1 MTETLSEQLADYRA
15 GWRARVPADKQT
27 LMDQHVAHP
36 AATGTFGTRTDAWGY
51 LAGGVLA
58 LGALLSFAA
67 ARAGVINGL
76 TPGDLIPMWFG
87 VAGIVLLPL
96 LHWDLPTL
104 AAIGRRRGLVLT
116 GRGGPPS
123 CVTATD
129 DQHAVMRGLVHG
141 VILSMV
147 VWTAAFYLTLAL
159 R

>member
-1 MTETLSEQLADYRA
+1 M
-15 GWRARVPADKQT
+15 
-27 LMDQHVAHP
+27 
-36 AATGTFGTRTDAWGY
+36 
-51 LAGGVLA
+51 
-58 LGALLSFAA
+58 SFAA

-96 LHWDLPTL
+96 LRWDFPTL

-129 DQHAVMRGLVHG
+129 DQHALMRGLVHG

-147 VWTAAFYLTLAL
+147 VWTAAFYLTLTL